1 MKKAIIRFK
10 ERTKT
15 RRGYEV
21 YYKEIPKILIRYYF
35 HKLNKRGCL
44 DIEIIDIEDIAK
56 KVYEPL
62 KIFNECNNYEDINH
76 WISEPVI
83 SINDKHIPH
92 ID

>member
-10 ERTKT
+10 ERINT

-21 YYKEIPKILIRYYF
+21 YYKEIPKILLRYYF
-35 HKLNKRGCL
+35 HKLAKRGCW

-56 KVYEPL
+56 KIDEWY
-62 KIFNECNNYEDINH
+62 KISSEDMAN
-76 WISEPVI
+76 
-83 SINDKHIPH
+83 HIPR

>member
-1 MKKAIIRFK
+1 MKKVIIRFK
-10 ERTKT
+10 ERVKT

-21 YYKEIPKILIRYYF
+21 YYKEIPKFLLRYHF
-35 HKLNKRGCL
+35 HKLNKKGCW
-44 DIEIIDIEDIAK
+44 DIEVINPEDIAK

-62 KIFNECNNYEDINH
+62 KLFDNFKYEDIDH

-83 SINDKHIPH
+83 SINNDNHIPH

>member
-10 ERTKT
+10 ERVKT

-21 YYKEIPKILIRYYF
+21 YYKEIPKLLLRYYF
-35 HKLNKRGCL
+35 HKLNKKGCW

-56 KVYEPL
+56 K
-62 KIFNECNNYEDINH
+62 IDECY
-76 WISEPVI
+76 
-83 SINDKHIPH
+83 SINSSDIDNHIPH